1 MIFELIGLRFAP
13 RIRDPP
19 PRPLHCTDPRCRR
32 NPRSCSSKSPGRAD
46 HAMPRRAAARR
57 GLLRYG
63 CAPARML
70 MPVRRP
76 SASRNLLAPA
86 PQEYGRLVKMNFI
99 ITGWLGDKQPPSES
113 AASSI
118 AALTRASG
126 STTTRARSPGL
137 RACEG
142 VNQRQPIPGIRRAAW
157 PQALDP
163 SVQSCAA
170 AYGLRTRDQ
179 GAAPAAAHQS
189 PPAGPTGLAAGTAPG
204 GHQGVPRV
212 CPLCRVAIDVGLR
225 NSADGTCDVIA
236 AS

>member
-179 GAAPAAAHQS
+179 GPRPLRPINRHRQGRPGSRLAQLRVGTGGFRASVRSAGSRSTSDSAIVPMAH
-189 PPAGPTGLAAGTAPG
+189 AT
-204 GHQGVPRV
+204 
-212 CPLCRVAIDVGLR
+212 
-225 NSADGTCDVIA
+225 
-236 AS
+236 